1 MTQKEKGG
9 AMKSVKL
16 LVLLVLIVALAAAV
30 LQNQASWQV
39 HFLWLTG
46 EVPGIVLLFL
56 TAAAGFIMGIAVAL
70 LVKRGNKHK
79 QKAE

>member
-1 MTQKEKGG
+1 
-9 AMKSVKL
+9 
-16 LVLLVLIVALAAAV
+16 V

-56 TAAAGFIMGIAVAL
+56 TAAAGFVMGIAVAL